1 MPNLIHGQD
10 PGGALRPVNVD
21 ENGDLQVVQVS
32 GASFSVNASVTITEH
47 TIVDTFQVS
56 GAGDSINVTNSSLLV
71 NQVSGS
77 AWSTEGSIAHD
88 AVDSGNPVKIGGIA
102 RQANPTPVAALD
114 RTDATF
120 DDVGRQVMVPYQ
132 VRDLIQTAYVALA
145 NGTETNLLAGIAST
159 YLDLAWIMAAN
170 TSDAAIDID
179 VRCGTGYGVL
189 LSLTVPADATAGI
202 APAVPIPQDNT
213 GQPWTVDIGDLTGT
227 TVNISALF
235 IKNV

>member
-1 MPNLIHGQD
+1 MPNLIYGQD
-10 PGGALRPVNVD
+10 PGGGRRPVQVD
-21 ENGDLQVVQVS
+21 DNGNLSIDLVSGVSVSAVVDATNPLQV
-32 GASFSVNASVTITEH
+32 H
-47 TIVDTFQVS
+47 
-56 GAGDSINVTNSSLLV
+56 
-71 NQVSGS
+71 QVSGS

-88 AVDSGNPVKIGGIA
+88 AADSGNPVKIGGVA
-102 RQANPTPVAALD
+102 RTTNPTAVANAD
-114 RTDATF
+114 RVNASY
-120 DDVGRQVMVPYQ
+120 DDLGRQVITPYQ

>member
-56 GAGDSINVTNSSLLV
+56 GSVDSINVTNSSLLV

-88 AVDSGNPVKIGGIA
+88 AVDSG
-102 RQANPTPVAALD
+102 D
-114 RTDATF
+114 RK
-120 DDVGRQVMVPYQ
+120 
-132 VRDLIQTAYVALA
+132 
-145 NGTETNLLAGIAST
+145 ST
-159 YLDLAWIMAAN
+159 RL
-170 TSDAAIDID
+170 
-179 VRCGTGYGVL
+179 
-189 LSLTVPADATAGI
+189 
-202 APAVPIPQDNT
+202 
-213 GQPWTVDIGDLTGT
+213 
-227 TVNISALF
+227 
-235 IKNV
+235 